1 MRNQSVE
8 KEAEPPDFERLQVQ
22 FKATGEPSGI
32 RTPDTLIRSY
42 GVTDLYLQRDKNE
55 STTPQFGIFKATW
68 AAYRCLYVDND
79 RSPIVQCSS
88 LILVHH
94 C

>member
-32 RTPDTLIRSY
+32 RTPDTLIRSQ
-42 GVTDLYLQRDKNE
+42 GIIVPYLMRIKEAIRHINLRRFK
-55 STTPQFGIFKATW
+55 TP
-68 AAYRCLYVDND
+68 L
-79 RSPIVQCSS
+79 
-88 LILVHH
+88 
-94 C
+94 